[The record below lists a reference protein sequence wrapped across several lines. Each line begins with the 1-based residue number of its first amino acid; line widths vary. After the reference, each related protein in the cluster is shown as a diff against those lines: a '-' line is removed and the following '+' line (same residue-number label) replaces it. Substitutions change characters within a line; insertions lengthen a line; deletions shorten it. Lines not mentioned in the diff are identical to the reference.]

1 MPPYLNAVIGEY
13 RITGYLG
20 EGGMGQVYRAVHTLL
35 GHTVAIKILNQGS
48 GDSVLV
54 QRFLNEARIQASLRH
69 PGIAAFYEFTEFRG
83 KPVIVMEFV
92 DGRTIQEITASRG
105 PWRIE
110 DAVPV
115 LCSCAATLEYI
126 HAQGIVHRDLKSANL
141 KITSNGEVKLLDF
154 GIATSQMISR
164 LTTAG
169 FVIGS
174 FQSISP
180 EQARGEQGRAASDI
194 WSFGVLTYEMLTAT
208 LPFEG
213 STQMEL
219 FSKIMKASFT
229 PPTVLKPG
237 IPAEMDRIIGRCLR
251 LRPQDRYPSMLAL
264 KQDLEQV
271 PFGSSKA
278 RRALPNISGLIARR
292 GGFLSFPWLRWSSPW
307 PR

>member
-1 MPPYLNAVIGEY
+1 
-13 RITGYLG
+13 
-20 EGGMGQVYRAVHTLL
+20 
-35 GHTVAIKILNQGS
+35 
-48 GDSVLV
+48 
-54 QRFLNEARIQASLRH
+54 
-69 PGIAAFYEFTEFRG
+69 
-83 KPVIVMEFV
+83 MEFV

-180 EQARGEQGRAASDI
+180 EQARGE
-194 WSFGVLTYEMLTAT
+194 
-208 LPFEG
+208 
-213 STQMEL
+213 
-219 FSKIMKASFT
+219 
-229 PPTVLKPG
+229 PPAIYG
-237 IPAEMDRIIGRCLR
+237 
-251 LRPQDRYPSMLAL
+251 PS
-264 KQDLEQV
+264 V
-271 PFGSSKA
+271 C
-278 RRALPNISGLIARR
+278 
-292 GGFLSFPWLRWSSPW
+292 
-307 PR
+307 